1 MALVHPVRKR
11 QRVWLWRA
19 DLFPTRSDDRQ
30 PVPVEVGML
39 E

>member
-1 MALVHPVRKR
+1 MALVHPVRNDSEYGCGC
-11 QRVWLWRA
+11 A

-30 PVPVEVGML
+30 PVPAEVGML